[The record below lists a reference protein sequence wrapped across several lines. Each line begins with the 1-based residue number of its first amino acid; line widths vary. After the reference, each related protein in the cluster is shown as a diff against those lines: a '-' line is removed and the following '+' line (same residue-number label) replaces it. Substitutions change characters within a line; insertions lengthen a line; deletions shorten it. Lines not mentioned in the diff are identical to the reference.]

1 MTIELAVESIDA
13 GGVVG
18 LPTDTV
24 YGLGVDP
31 LNRTAVAKLYELK
44 GRPDHRP
51 VGLLVASIEQARE
64 IGVFDQVG
72 EGLMTTH
79 WPGPL
84 TLVVAPR
91 VILADWVG
99 DTQTRTVGLRVPDL
113 EVTIELLSQTGPL
126 AVTSANLSGGP
137 ETMDDAQARELF
149 GDRVTFYVEGRAPG
163 GVSSTVVDLTGS
175 HPVVLREG
183 PVCI

>member
-1 MTIELAVESIDA
+1 MIERAVGSINA
-13 GGVVG
+13 GEVVG

-31 LNRTAVAKLYELK
+31 LNRAAFAKLYELK

-64 IGVFDQVG
+64 IGVFDRVG
-72 EGLMTTH
+72 EDLMKTH

-84 TLVVAPR
+84 TLVVAPK

-113 EVTIELLSQTGPL
+113 EVTIELLSETGPL

-137 ETMDDAQARELF
+137 ETMGDAEARALF
-149 GDRVTFYVEGRAPG
+149 GDRVAFYVEGKAPG
-163 GVSSTVVDLTGS
+163 GVSSTVVDLTGFR
-175 HPVVLREG
+175 PVVVREG
-183 PVCI
+183 PVHI